1 MIDVFIC
8 LICQLKLDLFI
19 LSTCVAATSIKNAT
33 SVSLFT
39 ILILTS
45 PYKNLRSIKNP
56 NFLNC
61 QNLHCMKSHTATFH
75 NIFLKNSVSLH
86 HIF

>member
-1 MIDVFIC
+1 
-8 LICQLKLDLFI
+8 
-19 LSTCVAATSIKNAT
+19 
-33 SVSLFT
+33 LFT